1 MTFLK
6 HGNIDIITFT
16 NVFAHIEDL
25 QGVLLSLKKLI
36 SKNTILVIENHYLGS
51 VLEGNQ
57 FDTFYHEHPR
67 TYSYCSFV
75 YIANS
80 LDANIYDVQ
89 FPSRYGGNI
98 RVFITQKSIK
108 NKTLDTIKLKEKEN
122 KFYEQFVQLKQN
134 ISHWRVKKKKI
145 FKKQMEKHGPLPAKA
160 FPGRA
165 AILIKL
171 LGLNEKNISAV
182 YEKPGSLKIGHYV
195 PGTKIPIFSDEKLFL
210 CQVFLQLF

>member
-1 MTFLK
+1 M
-6 HGNIDIITFT
+6 
-16 NVFAHIEDL
+16 
-25 QGVLLSLKKLI
+25 
-36 SKNTILVIENHYLGS
+36 
-51 VLEGNQ
+51 LEGNQ
-57 FDTFYHEHPR
+57 FDTFYHEHPSL
-67 TYSYCSFV
+67 TA
-75 YIANS
+75 IAHFLYFKS

-145 FKKQMEKHGPLPAKA
+145 LKKQMEKHGPLPAKA

-182 YEKPGSLKIGHYV
+182 YEKPLTKDRSLCARY
-195 PGTKIPIFSDEKLFL
+195 
-210 CQVFLQLF
+210 